1 MWGIFVF
8 TFQILNGG
16 KTRTGAVK
24 SQRKRTRAMRNR
36 GKNAWRCKMRRVF
49 YYAHLCRLRGSVRRL
64 CQGEVTRCSLGPGV
78 EARLHVDC
86 AACGAPPALRSNAE
100 GRALSSVL
108 SGAPPVAL
116 TTDGRAGRVLRV
128 PAARR
133 GQLAAWRLPQR
144 CARRL
149 RRRSRRRERNLAHL
163 AASGRGHGVWC
174 ELRAQW
180 ICCRIERRWRC
191 CITVGDF
198 FLGDV
203 IVLMNAPY
211 ALLSVANRR

>member
-1 MWGIFVF
+1 MPHAPPSSDLHSTLSASNRAENIWIFVF

-16 KTRTGAVK
+16 RTRTGGEITEK
-24 SQRKRTRAMRNR
+24 DS
-36 GKNAWRCKMRRVF
+36 KNAWRCKMRRVF

-149 RRRSRRRERNLAHL
+149 
-163 AASGRGHGVWC
+163 
-174 ELRAQW
+174 
-180 ICCRIERRWRC
+180 CR
-191 CITVGDF
+191 
-198 FLGDV
+198 
-203 IVLMNAPY
+203 
-211 ALLSVANRR
+211 